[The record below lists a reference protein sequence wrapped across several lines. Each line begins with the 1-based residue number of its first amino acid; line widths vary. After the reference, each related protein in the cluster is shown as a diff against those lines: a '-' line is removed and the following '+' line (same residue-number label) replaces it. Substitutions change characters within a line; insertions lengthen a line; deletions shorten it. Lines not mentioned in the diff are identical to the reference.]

1 MSIFESQASFLAFV
15 AEELQVDS
23 SSLHL
28 NQKFRELSA
37 WTSLNALFL
46 MTRISEEKSIF
57 ITSSELA
64 NCHTFEDIFNLI
76 SSKENGAHTS

>member
-1 MSIFESQASFLAFV
+1 MSIFESQASFLEFV
-15 AEELQVDS
+15 AQELGVQS
-23 SSLHL
+23 STLNMQQHFRSL
-28 NQKFRELSA
+28 SS

-64 NCHTFEDIFNLI
+64 NCHTFEDIYNLI
-76 SSKENGAHTS
+76 SSKADGNHST